1 MKNQSSPYI
10 NRNQPPSQSEHD
22 RRLVLRL
29 RHLADVVNVKLA
41 RADRLARANRLAQA
55 DRAKKLSV
63 KEDTHD
69 KTQSPLP
76 Q

>member
-1 MKNQSSPYI
+1 VNWKQQHYRPT
-10 NRNQPPSQSEHD
+10 QPEHD
-22 RRLVLRL
+22 QRLILRL

-41 RADRLARANRLAQA
+41 RADRLARDGKTKNIE
-55 DRAKKLSV
+55 

-69 KTQSPLP
+69 KTKPPLS